1 MYVCVKGDPGSSSC
15 SIVGLDILGTRHP
28 KLFTHILERMGFSLN
43 CSNVG
48 ITAFS
53 WRLLFELVSV
63 AQLLYNYGILTSYV
77 RLLYFSPRTRE
88 EGDIW
93 TENYTCT

>member
-1 MYVCVKGDPGSSSC
+1 MYVCVKGDPQASSC

-48 ITAFS
+48 IICFHLPLTTKS
-53 WRLLFELVSV
+53 ILS
-63 AQLLYNYGILTSYV
+63 AQLFCNLY
-77 RLLYFSPRTRE
+77 
-88 EGDIW
+88 
-93 TENYTCT
+93 